1 MKLELSLRR
10 LANPLVRAARRA
22 FRRRGEEGAT
32 LVEFAITLPILVAT
46 LTGTCSVAMGMYSL
60 QQLAN
65 TTSVAVQA
73 VANNPG
79 LAADADPCA
88 EAASVVTTTLPGWKS
103 ANFSYSMT
111 ITYVEPGTTTVTSAT
126 YTAAEGVTFTCGSSV
141 VQTDGTTA
149 SGELTQNY
157 PIELTVTYAYSW
169 LPILNFKHA
178 TINLTSAQGA
188 SAN

>member
-1 MKLELSLRR
+1 MKLELGLRR
-10 LANPLVRAARRA
+10 LVNPLVRAAMRA

-46 LTGTCSVAMGMYSL
+46 LTGTCSVAMAMYSL

-65 TTSVAVQA
+65 ATSTAVQT
-73 VANNPG
+73 VANNQG
-79 LAADADPCA
+79 LALRRPLRSGCVGGYYDAA
-88 EAASVVTTTLPGWKS
+88 GLET